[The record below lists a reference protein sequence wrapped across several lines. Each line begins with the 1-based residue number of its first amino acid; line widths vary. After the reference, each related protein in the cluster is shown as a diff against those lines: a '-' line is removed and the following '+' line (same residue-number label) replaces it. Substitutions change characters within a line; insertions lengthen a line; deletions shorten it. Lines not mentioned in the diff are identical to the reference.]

1 MFAAI
6 DAPSARKSVF
16 CRRNCSD
23 YAKYVP
29 LTDRDEYFK
38 PDKTLEVLAAQLAA
52 LAPESSAAASVAP
65 DIMGT
70 VPIPAS
76 LKVLAHAGLQV
87 ADLERI
93 EVNEVFAAQVLAVD
107 REMGWGSE

>member
-1 MFAAI
+1 
-6 DAPSARKSVF
+6 
-16 CRRNCSD
+16 
-23 YAKYVP
+23 
-29 LTDRDEYFK
+29 
-38 PDKTLEVLAAQLAA
+38 
-52 LAPESSAAASVAP
+52 
-65 DIMGT
+65 MGT